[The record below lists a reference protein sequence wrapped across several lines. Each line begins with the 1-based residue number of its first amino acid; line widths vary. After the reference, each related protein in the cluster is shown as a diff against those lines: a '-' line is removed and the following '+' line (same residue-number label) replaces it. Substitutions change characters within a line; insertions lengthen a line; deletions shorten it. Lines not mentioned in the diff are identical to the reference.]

1 MEVILS
7 FRHTKRPYLFI
18 IHHYDVLPIS
28 LFLVSKWKPMR
39 SKCFFISQ
47 LFRDTWFLKCHIM
60 FLYTCVAR
68 RCEFT
73 IEVINLKQLPQ
84 SFCGLGCLCAAYR
97 PHICYN
103 NLSDQCSM
111 SLLELIGGIYIHGSS
126 LTMKSGSLKYIQRTS
141 KKKYK

>member
-1 MEVILS
+1 METNEIEM
-7 FRHTKRPYLFI
+7 
-18 IHHYDVLPIS
+18 
-28 LFLVSKWKPMR
+28 FLYYPALQGYMAFKMSY
-39 SKCFFISQ
+39 F
-47 LFRDTWFLKCHIM
+47 

-68 RCEFT
+68 QCEFT

-84 SFCGLGCLCAAYR
+84 SFCGLGGLCAAYS

-103 NLSDQCSM
+103 NLSDQFSDVPH
-111 SLLELIGGIYIHGSS
+111 LLELIGGIYILGSS